1 MGARAPGRPGFVS
14 LPGRLAP
21 ELPWRPG
28 NGCVIVRVRLTPKS
42 SLEGIAGVG
51 ATPEGAAFIAKV
63 RAVPADGE
71 ANAALE
77 RLVARWLDV
86 PKSAVHVSHGARSRV
101 KSLTISG
108 ETGCLEARL
117 QAKLEEAPD
126 E

>member
-1 MGARAPGRPGFVS
+1 VDRER
-14 LPGRLAP
+14 
-21 ELPWRPG
+21 PWRTS

-42 SLEGIAGVG
+42 SIEGIGGVG
-51 ATPEGAAFIAKV
+51 ETAEGPAFSARV
-63 RAVPADGE
+63 RAVPAEGE

-86 PKSAVHVSHGARSRV
+86 PKGAVRVTHGGKSRV

-117 QAKLEEAPD
+117 KAKLAPKA
-126 E
+126 